1 VFDVI
6 SSKSLSNEIF
16 LGDGQTH
23 LNNSACDHCI
33 GLRPKLHLHK
43 TTHFPVSTTHVT
55 TAATTSLSELSDIIN
70 PPTAIPSV
78 DYVSSTFEP
87 SPEPIRVRRAES
99 TFAPDPVS
107 TLVIPQ
113 VPVPSMP
120 PPPPPPHTSIGPV
133 TKLDIVGS
141 QFPVYDGQ
149 LDTSSNYTGFV
160 EVIGETAILQSIL
173 D

>member
-1 VFDVI
+1 MFVVI
-6 SSKSLSNEIF
+6 SSNSLSSEVF

-23 LNNSACDHCI
+23 LNSSACDHCI
-33 GLRPKLHLHK
+33 GLQPKLHLHK
-43 TTHFPVSTTHVT
+43 TTHLPISTTHVS
-55 TAATTSLSELSDIIN
+55 TAATTSLPEISDIVD
-70 PPTAIPSV
+70 PPTIPPSV

-99 TFAPDPVS
+99 TFAPEPVS
-107 TLVIPQ
+107 VLVIPHF
-113 VPVPSMP
+113 PVPSLLP
-120 PPPPPPHTSIGPV
+120 SPAPPHTSIEPV

-141 QFPVYDGQ
+141 QFPVHDGQ

-160 EVIGETAILQSIL
+160 EVIGETAI